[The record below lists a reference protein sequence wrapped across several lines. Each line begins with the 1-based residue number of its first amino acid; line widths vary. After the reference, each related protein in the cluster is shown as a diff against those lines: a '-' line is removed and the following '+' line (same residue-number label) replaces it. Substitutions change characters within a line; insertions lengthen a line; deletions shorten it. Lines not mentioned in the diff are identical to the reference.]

1 MYYPYLRGKMYELL
15 ALKDLISKNLIDA
28 QNISPI
34 IEPVKDI
41 PTFHNLLSVASE
53 KQFPL
58 NIIVNP
64 KVGEFSD
71 NAVIEQLIENNHMY
85 RSAILDH
92 DTKNVNSD
100 VRLLFYSEPQKIS
113 FYDKSAVQVVPDS
126 STFRNKIGLATKKD
140 NAVIFADCF
149 KKQDRNADYV
159 NIPVEDFSEY
169 HLIYKSEGYTGFG
182 DYSIIGDTYND
193 SGFAPYAVAIHIVYF
208 DNASLKIR
216 HFVSHSND
224 DAKDPG
230 NKVHEALEQFVKWYD
245 EENIKGTL
253 NDSFA
258 LHQLEELYKADK
270 NKGLGFLKKLEI
282 MHHLELMN
290 RYLSNN

>member
-1 MYYPYLRGKMYELL
+1 MSKMFP
-15 ALKDLISKNLIDA
+15 
-28 QNISPI
+28 PI
-34 IEPVKDI
+34 IEPIKDI
-41 PTFHNLLSVASE
+41 PSFRNLLSVASE

-71 NAVIEQLIENNHMY
+71 HAVIEQLIENNNMY
-85 RSAILDH
+85 RSTIMDH

-100 VRLLFYSEPQKIS
+100 VKLLFYSDPQKIS
-113 FYDKSAVQVVPDS
+113 FYDKSVVQVVPDS
-126 STFRNKIGLATKKD
+126 STFRNKIALATKKD

-149 KKQDRNADYV
+149 KKQERNADYV

-169 HLIYKSEGYTGFG
+169 HLIYKSKGYIGFG
-182 DYSIIGDTYND
+182 DYSIIGDTYNN

-224 DAKDPG
+224 DAKDQG

-258 LHQLEELYKADK
+258 LHQLEKLYKADK
-270 NKGLGFLKKLEI
+270 NKGLGFLKRLEI
-282 MHHLELMN
+282 MHHFELMN